1 MALVDGVPR
10 SLTGLLILNN
20 KKSRSDNNTAGQNQ
34 KDAQVFVSELV
45 LYICRHTLAIFNTI
59 I

>member
-20 KKSRSDNNTAGQNQ
+20 KKSKSDNNTAGQNQ
-34 KDAQVFVSELV
+34 KDAQVFVGELV
-45 LYICRHTLAIFNTI
+45 FYM
-59 I
+59 